1 VGGANEK
8 KGATLDTSTAD
19 AGSSKK
25 KKKISDMAASDDIMT
40 GVEGAKKKKTS
51 KTKNVS
57 TGTSD
62 TERHGRSAIFIIFPR
77 LFPQT

>member
-1 VGGANEK
+1 
-8 KGATLDTSTAD
+8 LDASTAD
-19 AGSSKK
+19 AGSSKKKKK
-25 KKKISDMAASDDIMT
+25 KKKISDMAASDDITT